1 MMGLQP
7 VHTDTIPIIHTLAHP
22 TGTTV
27 RSGLTADC
35 LSALVRGI
43 TGVGTMIDI
52 GVVVEIGIIV
62 DIGVMGTTGARDGVM
77 VMTEGMDAAIPVT
90 MLEADT
96 DTAIPVTMLEAGT
109 DTAIPVTMLE
119 AGTDTVT
126 HVADSTAVK
135 RFAAADFTVEAEVA
149 FMAEVDSTGVAD
161 MVADAGKQL

>member
-1 MMGLQP
+1 
-7 VHTDTIPIIHTLAHP
+7 
-22 TGTTV
+22 
-27 RSGLTADC
+27 
-35 LSALVRGI
+35 
-43 TGVGTMIDI
+43 MIDI
-52 GVVVEIGIIV
+52 GAVVEIGIIV

-77 VMTEGMDAAIPVT
+77 VMTEGMDAA
-90 MLEADT
+90 M
-96 DTAIPVTMLEAGT
+96 
-109 DTAIPVTMLE
+109 PVTMLE

>member
-77 VMTEGMDAAIPVT
+77 VMTEGMDAAIPVA

-109 DTAIPVTMLE
+109 DT
-119 AGTDTVT
+119 VT
-126 HVADSTAVK
+126 HAAASTAVT
-135 RFAAADFTVEAEVA
+135 RFAEAGFTVEAEVA